1 MGFLNALLIPLEP
14 YLIWLKLSI
23 AIVFLAC
30 SFWAG
35 VRWESSAVNAL
46 LLKQER
52 LVREAQDTAAK
63 VAEEALAQQLIQRAQ
78 ADKAR
83 LVLQKK
89 MEVQRA
95 EALRR
100 AYEFWTSNA
109 AANVVIDAGAVRVWR
124 STNGEPDKPAA
135 PATAPASGAPDA
147 DTGRCTLSDLHAN
160 HEQLVSQ
167 YAALRLNMIELQQW
181 AVSAVKLCN
190 SK

>member
-1 MGFLNALLIPLEP
+1 MGFLNAILTPLEP

-23 AIVFLAC
+23 AIAFLAC

-83 LVLQKK
+83 LMLERK
-89 MEVQRA
+89 MELQRA
-95 EALRR
+95 EAVRR

-109 AANVVIDAGAVRVWR
+109 AANVGIDAGAVRLWR

-135 PATAPASGAPDA
+135 PATAPATGTSDA
-147 DTGRCTLSDLHAN
+147 ATERCTLADLHGN
-160 HEQLVSQ
+160 HQQLVSQ
-167 YAALRLNMIELQQW
+167 YAALRQDMIELQQW
-181 AVSAVKLCN
+181 AINAVKFCN